1 MENKCP
7 NCGKELK
14 VVVDGSAK
22 NFKCD
27 FCGYS
32 YATTIAEGIE
42 WDSKDYTIVLE
53 KNVNPSISQIRTIS
67 PVSTLNFIESKKL
80 LLDGGFLTSGR
91 AITIKEVI
99 EKLNDEKI
107 KFKITF
113 DYPYN

>member
-67 PVSTLNFIESKKL
+67 SVSTLNFIEGKKI

-107 KFKITF
+107 KFKITP